1 MTTSSHEL
9 ISTPLTAALFRGA
22 AEIETT
28 GRGVIVHRLPSWA
41 RAQNTD
47 PQLAMAEAQPSGVR
61 LALRTAASTIELEVL
76 RSRTTYTGVPLRPDG
91 MIEVMVDDAPF
102 ASATMSGGTIVTVDM
117 STGARS
123 AEEGPSSAARFTGLP
138 DVPKDVE
145 IWLPHNEVV
154 EVIALRADAPVEP
167 ALDRGRKRW
176 LHHGSSISQGSNAVR
191 PTGTWPAVAARRACV
206 ELTNLGLGGSALL
219 DPFVARTIRDT
230 AADVIS
236 VKLGINLVNADL
248 MRIRA
253 FGPAVHGF
261 LDTIRDGHPTT
272 PLLVV
277 SPIYCGIHEDT
288 PGPCTFDLDALAHGA
303 LRFRAVGDPAERSA
317 GKLTLT
323 AIREELARVVRDRR
337 RTDPHLHHLDGLGLY
352 GQADAVPHPLP
363 DALHPD
369 AATHQMI
376 GERFAPVLSDL
387 AA

>member
-1 MTTSSHEL
+1 L